1 MTLAQILFALLLIC
15 YAYASKV
22 FYQAKVGD
30 RVVLDLGR
38 DVVTWKRVRNN
49 GEEEHIKYCKAG
61 ETDPCCK
68 DFVTKDGKPATP
80 PTKAHVDEEG
90 KLIFDP
96 FVATDVGLYSSP
108 DQKPKEVSHDGVVSA
123 VLNTHISLVVEE

>member
-1 MTLAQILFALLLIC
+1 MLAQNLFVLLLVS
-15 YAYASKV
+15 YAYASIV
-22 FYQAKVGD
+22 VYQAKVGD

-49 GEEEHIKYCKAG
+49 GEEEHIKYCKTG

-68 DFVTKDGKPATP
+68 EFITKDRKPATP

-90 KLIFDP
+90 KLIIDP

-108 DQKPKEVSHDGVVSA
+108 DQKPKEMTNGSVVSA
-123 VLNTHISLVVEE
+123 VLNTHISLVVNE